1 MEQFYND
8 IKEKIDLNKIM
19 RLQIDLQFQQRK
31 IKKLNKKYN
40 FEIFS
45 TRLKGG
51 KALAAEQKI
60 RELQKLLLK
69 TKNINKKNKTKI

>member
-8 IKEKIDLNKIM
+8 IKKKIDLNKIM

-40 FEIFS
+40 FEMFS

-51 KALAAEQKI
+51 KALAAE
-60 RELQKLLLK
+60 
-69 TKNINKKNKTKI
+69 